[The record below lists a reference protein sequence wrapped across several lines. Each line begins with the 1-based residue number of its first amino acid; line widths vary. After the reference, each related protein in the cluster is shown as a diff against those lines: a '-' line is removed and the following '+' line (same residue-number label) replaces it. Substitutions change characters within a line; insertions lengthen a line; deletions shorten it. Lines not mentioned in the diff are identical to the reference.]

1 MGGHLC
7 VWNNCFTLINSARS
21 RQVAL
26 QRPVC
31 SDSRRIARRWV
42 LICCWLLFP
51 ETMGEMRGWRWQRG
65 EKGKAAGGGDGDDTG
80 RGRLWTKPLWERV
93 CARVSVAE
101 KREGCKQHDGKM
113 REGDVCVT
121 PFMQWLESSAW
132 LKTSRDQGEHLLED
146 HFAYFKNAPICC
158 T

>member
-101 KREGCKQHDGKM
+101 KREGCKQHDGKL
-113 REGDVCVT
+113 REAESRSVSGCHRVEFCMVKDFT
-121 PFMQWLESSAW
+121 RPGRASPGRPFCI
-132 LKTSRDQGEHLLED
+132 
-146 HFAYFKNAPICC
+146 F
-158 T
+158 